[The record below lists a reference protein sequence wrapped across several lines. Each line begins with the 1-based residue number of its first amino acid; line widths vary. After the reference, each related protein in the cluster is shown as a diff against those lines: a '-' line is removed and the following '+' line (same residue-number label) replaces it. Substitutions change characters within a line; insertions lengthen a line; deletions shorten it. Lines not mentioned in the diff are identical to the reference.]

1 MVAVRY
7 ERLPFGR
14 MLVFTTML
22 VCEDL
27 RALVEAWVEMGEL
40 DSVAE
45 GVTEAVVIALALPPA
60 VLTIT
65 TP

>member
-1 MVAVRY
+1 MVAVIT
-7 ERLPFGR
+7 EGLPFGR
-14 MLVFTTML
+14 VLVCKITL

-27 RALVEAWVEMGEL
+27 IALVEAGVEIGEL

-45 GVTEAVVIALALPPA
+45 GGTEAVVIALALPPA